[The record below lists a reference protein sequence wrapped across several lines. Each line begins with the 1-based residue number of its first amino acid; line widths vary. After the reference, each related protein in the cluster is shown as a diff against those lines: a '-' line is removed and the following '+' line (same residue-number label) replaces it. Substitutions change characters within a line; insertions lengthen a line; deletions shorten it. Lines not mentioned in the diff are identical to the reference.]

1 MILFSDYQT
10 VIVQLNMMGKRN
22 GGAVEYCRHVD
33 ATAHQLVNKSLVVGC
48 TRGVK
53 ATFSYL
59 TIE

>member
-1 MILFSDYQT
+1 
-10 VIVQLNMMGKRN
+10 MMDKRKS
-22 GGAVEYCRHVD
+22 GAVEYCRYVY